1 MARAGQA
8 RAGGHTQPPVLLLAL
23 LLACCVGCLARH
35 GAEGGGSGGDVDRA
49 TVRAARGLQSA
60 ASPSPGPAT
69 LTVSKGTGSS
79 VSIGMVV
86 GIAVAGGVVVGIAV
100 GLYIAYRF
108 HVSRRSRH
116 TALAIPSEDVDAAEH
131 GGAARREAF
140 ITSRDTGRAVW
151 DLHQQGHLRGGRSDS
166 WHPRR
171 ADDARHG
178 CTAAVVRVM
187 IPRLHRP
194 ASVLLLSYCS
204 RIRRQVQLIHTLA
217 HWHPVDVPPSR
228 VFLSPVHPVILSTR
242 VAVRHSPAAPS
253 SLPLPTVCS

>member
-131 GGAARREAF
+131 GGAAARREAF
-140 ITSRDTGRAVW
+140 ITSSDTGRAVW
-151 DLHQQGHLRGGRSDS
+151 DGVAPLSGAGATSTSKGIFVEVDRTRGT
-166 WHPRR
+166 P
-171 ADDARHG
+171 
-178 CTAAVVRVM
+178 
-187 IPRLHRP
+187 
-194 ASVLLLSYCS
+194 
-204 RIRRQVQLIHTLA
+204 
-217 HWHPVDVPPSR
+217 
-228 VFLSPVHPVILSTR
+228 
-242 VAVRHSPAAPS
+242 AVRMTHVTVAQRPS
-253 SLPLPTVCS
+253 YE